1 MANLNFQQAPRSLA
15 SGGVGGVSV
24 GGRVASGLVGGVS
37 GHVTPTFGGALSPGR
52 NSTAI
57 PGGAPSAMASRST
70 LFGQRAFADR
80 RVPIPTPLSQANSNS
95 MVRIMSCHL
104 LRLFYIMT
112 HSLTLDKVLNRLFVL
127 LIKVHLFNI
136 KKK

>member
-15 SGGVGGVSV
+15 SGVGGVSV
-24 GGRVASGLVGGVS
+24 SGRVTSGLVSGVS

-52 NSTAI
+52 NSTAM
-57 PGGAPSAMASRST
+57 PGGAPPTMASRST

-95 MVRIMSCHL
+95 MVGIQ
-104 LRLFYIMT
+104 F
-112 HSLTLDKVLNRLFVL
+112 FL
-127 LIKVHLFNI
+127 LI
-136 KKK
+136 